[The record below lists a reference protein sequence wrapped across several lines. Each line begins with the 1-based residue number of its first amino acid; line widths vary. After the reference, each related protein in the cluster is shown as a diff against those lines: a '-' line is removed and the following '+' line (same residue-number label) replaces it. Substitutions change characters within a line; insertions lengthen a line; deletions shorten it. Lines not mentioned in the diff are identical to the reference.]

1 MNVSFN
7 GYNEGIATFEADSTV
22 TVGIPVAMSDNGK
35 VTAAS
40 TDFCGICTGL
50 RNGYA
55 AVQLSGYIKVAYS
68 GSLTVGY
75 SKLAA
80 SSGKVAVSSTNG
92 RDILVVDVD
101 STNGIAGIIL

>member
-7 GYNEGIATFEADSTV
+7 GYNEGIVTFEADSTV
-22 TVGIPVAMSDNGK
+22 TVGSPVAMSDNGK

-40 TDFCGICTGL
+40 SEFCGICTGI

-55 AVQLSGYIKVAYS
+55 AVQLDGYIKVEYS

-75 SKLAA
+75 NKLAA
-80 SSGKVAVSSTNG
+80 SGGKALVDTSNG

-101 STNGIAGIIL
+101 STNNIAGIIL